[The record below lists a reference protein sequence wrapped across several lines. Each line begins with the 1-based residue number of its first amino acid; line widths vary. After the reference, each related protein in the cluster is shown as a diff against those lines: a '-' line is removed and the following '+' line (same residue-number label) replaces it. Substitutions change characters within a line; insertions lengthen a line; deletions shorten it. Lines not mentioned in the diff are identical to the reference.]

1 MDRLTRKELKSDKF
15 AQEVQ
20 HSVQFVSGHRD
31 QIREQALRW
40 GAPALALLLIVA
52 GVFYYRNYQHEARQ
66 EALHAAMRIQNSTV
80 GPSQGEYV
88 VTFPTNE
95 ARKTAVTKSWREM
108 AAKYPATT
116 EEGRIAEYYLGT
128 NAADDGNLAEAEKH
142 FKASIDS
149 GNGPYASL
157 GKLALAQVYAGDGR
171 VKEGAQLLQSV
182 IDHPTV
188 LVSKETATLELAEL
202 LKNTDR
208 QRARKLVEPLR
219 TSTRG
224 AVSRAAITLDSDL
237 SKQ

>member
-1 MDRLTRKELKSDKF
+1 VDKFTRKELKSDKF

-20 HSVQFVSGHRD
+20 HSVQFVSGHRE

-40 GAPALALLLIVA
+40 GAPALALVLIVA
-52 GVFYYRNYQHEARQ
+52 GVFYYRNYQHDARQ

-80 GPSQGEYV
+80 GSSQGEFV
-88 VTFPTNE
+88 VSFPTNE
-95 ARKTAVTKSWREM
+95 ARKTAVLKSWRELV
-108 AAKYPATT
+108 AKYPGT
-116 EEGRIAEYYLGT
+116 EEGRIGEYFLGT

-142 FKASIDS
+142 FKAAIDS

-157 GKLALAQVYAGDGR
+157 GKLALAQVYGGDGR

-188 LVSKETATLELAEL
+188 LVSKETATLALAEL
-202 LKNTDR
+202 LRRSDP

-224 AVSRAAITLDSDL
+224 AVSRAAITLDADL